1 MATKDGEA
9 FLDEQLQSLADQTY
23 PHVDI
28 WVSDDGSSDGTLAI
42 LGGWK
47 TRWSKGKFTV
57 LEGPQKG
64 FAENFR
70 ALTTNAAID
79 ADYFAFC
86 DQDDIWMP
94 DKLERAIS
102 WMEANDP
109 GCPLLFCARTLTI
122 SQGGTPLG
130 QSPLFAR
137 TPSFRNALVQS
148 LAGGNTMVLNQA
160 AGRILKIASGRTSF
174 ISHDWWAYLI
184 VTGVGGRVHYSAA
197 PLVRYRQHAGNQV
210 GANTS
215 WRARCSRLRRLY
227 DGQFVEWTDSN
238 LAALDRNRDLLTADA
253 LQALDL
259 FDDARKGGL
268 TTRIRNLRRSGVYRQ
283 GLLGTLL
290 LWTSISLGWL

>member
-1 MATKDGEA
+1 
-9 FLDEQLQSLADQTY
+9 
-23 PHVDI
+23 
-28 WVSDDGSSDGTLAI
+28 
-42 LGGWK
+42 
-47 TRWSKGKFTV
+47 
-57 LEGPQKG
+57 
-64 FAENFR
+64 
-70 ALTTNAAID
+70 
-79 ADYFAFC
+79 
-86 DQDDIWMP
+86 
-94 DKLERAIS
+94 
-102 WMEANDP
+102 
-109 GCPLLFCARTLTI
+109 
-122 SQGGTPLG
+122 
-130 QSPLFAR
+130 
-137 TPSFRNALVQS
+137 
-148 LAGGNTMVLNQA
+148 MVFNQA

-197 PLVRYRQHAGNQV
+197 PLVHYRQHAGNQV

-238 LAALDRNRDLLTADA
+238 LSALDRNRDLLNADA

-290 LWTSISLGWL
+290 LWTSIALGWL